1 MLPVGNLVIL
11 TTFLRA
17 VDHNLSHSQKVANIL
32 EATGHD
38 LNNTRNRKG
47 TEVQLLYILIL
58 RQTCLVVLV
67 AKHPILYIA
76 SLFFYIPL

>member
-1 MLPVGNLVIL
+1 MWIKVNL
-11 TTFLRA
+11 
-17 VDHNLSHSQKVANIL
+17 KVAPEKPEVIEVHNFKDKM
-32 EATGHD
+32 AQ
-38 LNNTRNRKG
+38 NRFKET

-76 SLFFYIPL
+76 SLFWYIPL